1 MKTHFWFLCFVCLFV
16 NHSLFSQE
24 ISNESWRNI
33 TGEKYDWTNIL
44 PKGDCPHMHPSYS
57 HGR

>member
-16 NHSLFSQE
+16 NHSLFSQG

-33 TGEKYDWTNIL
+33 TGEKYDWTKMMR
-44 PKGDCPHMHPSYS
+44 PEQPYMHPC
-57 HGR
+57 HQM